1 MCAGSVDGIVQTGI
15 FFIRNGGKVATG
27 SDKGRIG
34 VAGAQ
39 LGSLTDKVA
48 SGASIF
54 GNEISGAA
62 QSVLNT
68 ADTGILAI
76 ADKMGCADAAKNL
89 AAEAGTKS
97 IFGAVAQKAVN
108 PLLIGAAGIRILKDD
123 DQYAALIEE
132 GSAMGL
138 MFGAE
143 KLMKTQRKALYSLAD
158 GSEAALKEAANSG
171 GMQKILSAAAKK
183 FKGLSKGQKTAAKVG
198 LEVLFVAGSIL
209 AYSVGKKIGKA
220 LSHREDNR
228 KMPFK
233 NILKNVPKNAL

>member
-1 MCAGSVDGIVQTGI
+1 MCAGSVEGIVQTGI
-15 FFIRNGGKVATG
+15 FFIRNGGKVASG

-62 QSVLNT
+62 GGILKT
-68 ADTGILAI
+68 ADSGILAI
-76 ADKMGCADAAKNL
+76 TDKMGCTNAVENI

-97 IFGAVAQKAVN
+97 VFGALAQKAVN

-143 KLMKTQRKALYSLAD
+143 KLMKTQRKTFYALAQ
-158 GSEAALKEAANSG
+158 GSEAALKEAADLG
-171 GMQKILSAAAKK
+171 GIKKIMSEAAKK
-183 FKGLSKGQKTAAKVG
+183 FKGLSKGKQTAAKIG
-198 LEVLFVAGSIL
+198 LEVLFVAGSVL
-209 AYSVGKKIGKA
+209 AYGIGKKIGKA
-220 LSHREDNR
+220 LSGRDHNTNNTQ
-228 KMPFK
+228 K
-233 NILKNVPKNAL
+233 A